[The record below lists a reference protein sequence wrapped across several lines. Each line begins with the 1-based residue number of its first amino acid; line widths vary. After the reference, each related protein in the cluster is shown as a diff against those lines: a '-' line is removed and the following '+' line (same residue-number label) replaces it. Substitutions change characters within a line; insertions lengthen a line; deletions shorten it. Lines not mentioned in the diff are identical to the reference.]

1 MREGLFCYYIGFY
14 KLYHFWVKMEVVVE
28 EEKKHKD
35 ENKKQPN
42 KKEPKFKE
50 IPVYWNFAYGTV
62 EIPDLHS

>member
-1 MREGLFCYYIGFY
+1 
-14 KLYHFWVKMEVVVE
+14 MEVVVE